1 MSSYFCSV
9 HDKSAHFS
17 VIIPAGCC
25 RRSGGGGCGGRVVVV
40 VGGGAA
46 DRLVPDPGGGEP
58 DLCESAGVVRHV
70 AAGWEALG
78 GAVVAA
84 GSLAGFTTL

>member
-1 MSSYFCSV
+1 MKVKC
-9 HDKSAHFS
+9 AP
-17 VIIPAGCC
+17 VIIPAGYC
-25 RRSGGGGCGGRVVVV
+25 RSSCRGGCGSCVVVV

-70 AAGWEALG
+70 AAGWEALV
-78 GAVVAA
+78 GALVAA
-84 GSLAGFTTL
+84 ASLAGFTTL